1 MQKSRIVVWGIRDDY
16 EMIYNQ
22 LQMEIQKVNIEIVAL
37 CCRKADIPSP
47 TKDGYP
53 IVSKETLADYDFDFI
68 VIANDLAYKS
78 IYKEAQEVVAQKKL
92 AEPSKEITIVS
103 SNIFTIPRFD
113 FKTFV
118 TNNNVV
124 TKQPLLS
131 VVVPVYNVEKYLRE
145 CLDSVVNQHY
155 QNLDIICVNDGST
168 DGSIT
173 ILEEYQ
179 KKDNRIRIITQENA
193 GASAARNTGID
204 AALGDYIAFVDSDD
218 FIYRSTYAEAMSCFI
233 DDDID
238 LIWFSIQKRIEC
250 NNFIGSS
257 VSSIFTSPLNYT
269 GSVYIEPKNIKANF
283 TSSCC
288 MIFKKNI
295 LNNYHLRFPVSNR
308 FEDSCF
314 TTEYAACCRK
324 VYFLTKPYYI
334 YRIRESSISTSNKL
348 ISYSKDILDCS
359 IHLLN
364 FYISNNLIEK
374 FDKLYVNYF
383 TRCCLFFLKLNNN
396 EQSIDILLEYI
407 EENKHLYSKSLHT
420 KKILKIINLN
430 QNNLCNLL
438 ESLQKLI

>member
-22 LQMEIQKVNIEIVAL
+22 LQMEIQKGNIEIVAL

-155 QNLDIICVNDGST
+155 QNWDIICVNDGST

-193 GASAARNTGID
+193 GLSAARNTGID

-218 FIYRSTYAEAMSCFI
+218 FIYRSTYA
-233 DDDID
+233 
-238 LIWFSIQKRIEC
+238 
-250 NNFIGSS
+250 
-257 VSSIFTSPLNYT
+257 
-269 GSVYIEPKNIKANF
+269 
-283 TSSCC
+283 
-288 MIFKKNI
+288 
-295 LNNYHLRFPVSNR
+295 
-308 FEDSCF
+308 
-314 TTEYAACCRK
+314 
-324 VYFLTKPYYI
+324 
-334 YRIRESSISTSNKL
+334 
-348 ISYSKDILDCS
+348 
-359 IHLLN
+359 
-364 FYISNNLIEK
+364 
-374 FDKLYVNYF
+374 
-383 TRCCLFFLKLNNN
+383 
-396 EQSIDILLEYI
+396 
-407 EENKHLYSKSLHT
+407 
-420 KKILKIINLN
+420 
-430 QNNLCNLL
+430 
-438 ESLQKLI
+438 